1 MAGRRRSVALVLA
14 SSTGGIGRHVAS
26 LAGGLVGLG
35 AEVTVCGP
43 AETDRQFAFTAAGA
57 RFVPVEIPASPQPR
71 DAAAVH
77 ALRRALRATPPDL
90 VHAHGL
96 RAGLVAALARPTGCP
111 LVVTWHNQVLAHG
124 MRGRVYR
131 QLEGYVARAAD
142 VTLGAS
148 ADLVSRATAL
158 GARNAR
164 LGAVAAPELA
174 PATRTTEEVRDDLGI
189 APERPLVLSVGRLHP
204 QKGYDVLVA
213 AASRWRAR
221 QPTPAVVIAGSGPAY
236 MRLAG
241 QISQQRAPVI
251 LAGHRTD
258 VPDLLAAADLAV
270 VSSVWEARQLFA
282 QEAMR
287 AGTPLVAT
295 SVGGL
300 PELVGDAALLVPP
313 GDIDAL
319 DAGVR
324 LLLDDPALRAEYGR
338 RGGERAATWPTE
350 ADMLGQIRAVYDEVT
365 DGVCG
370 ASQEAR

>member
-1 MAGRRRSVALVLA
+1 
-14 SSTGGIGRHVAS
+14 
-26 LAGGLVGLG
+26 
-35 AEVTVCGP
+35 
-43 AETDRQFAFTAAGA
+43 
-57 RFVPVEIPASPQPR
+57 
-71 DAAAVH
+71 
-77 ALRRALRATPPDL
+77 
-90 VHAHGL
+90 
-96 RAGLVAALARPTGCP
+96 
-111 LVVTWHNQVLAHG
+111 
-124 MRGRVYR
+124 
-131 QLEGYVARAAD
+131 
-142 VTLGAS
+142 
-148 ADLVSRATAL
+148 
-158 GARNAR
+158 
-164 LGAVAAPELA
+164 
-174 PATRTTEEVRDDLGI
+174 
-189 APERPLVLSVGRLHP
+189 
-204 QKGYDVLVA
+204 
-213 AASRWRAR
+213 
-221 QPTPAVVIAGSGPAY
+221 
-236 MRLAG
+236 
-241 QISQQRAPVI
+241 
-251 LAGHRTD
+251 
-258 VPDLLAAADLAV
+258 V